1 VLQARELG
9 DLLRMPDFKRQTRR
23 PGKANEL
30 IVQPLVTLGVLR
42 LSLTHTAVLRDRA
55 WSQLSQLL
63 IAAHRAWTGSM
74 LVRKCESNSLVVSSN
89 PTAECKTG
97 VRPRAFVDGG
107 RCATVESFL
116 NGRGPRGAQ
125 LQTI

>member
-1 VLQARELG
+1 MLQARELG
-9 DLLRMPDFKRQTRR
+9 DLLRMPDLKRQTRR

-42 LSLTHTAVLRDRA
+42 YRA

-63 IAAHRAWTGSM
+63 IAAHRAWTVSM
-74 LVRKCESNSLVVSSN
+74 LLRKCESNSLVVSSN

-97 VRPRAFVDGG
+97 VRPRAFVDG